1 MDREVYYENNN
12 VLDMKDY
19 KRMIDSIQ
27 NTPENRLSKT
37 SHIRK
42 IYFNNEINY
51 LEEELDTS
59 AFDKDVY
66 SIVMIERDTEHL
78 MIERKSRRSGIIYK
92 DYAPITL
99 KECQKIFRGDVHW
112 LKDSAYPLL
121 NQLYLEIKI
130 NLRTIGVVVDY
141 ERQRFRVNH
150 TNDYIEFDL
159 SVKSIYGRKGDL
171 LAEGLDMRERLDSKH
186 VIMTYKQSVH
196 IPPIF
201 KSVLAL
207 APAAP

>member
-1 MDREVYYENNN
+1 
-12 VLDMKDY
+12 
-19 KRMIDSIQ
+19 MINRDKKGGK
-27 NTPENRLSKT
+27 NTRLT
-37 SHIRK
+37 YR
-42 IYFNNEINY
+42 
-51 LEEELDTS
+51 
-59 AFDKDVY
+59 
-66 SIVMIERDTEHL
+66 
-78 MIERKSRRSGIIYK
+78 IIF
-92 DYAPITL
+92 L
-99 KECQKIFRGDVHW
+99 ECQKIFRGDVHW

-171 LAEGLDMRERLDSKH
+171 LAEGLGMRERLDSKH
-186 VIMTYKQSVH
+186 VIMTYKQSVN

>member
-19 KRMIDSIQ
+19 ERMIDSIQ
-27 NTPENRLSKT
+27 NTPENRLGKT

-66 SIVMIERDTEHL
+66 SIVMVDRDTEHL
-78 MIERKSRRSGIIYK
+78 LIERKSRRSGIIYK

-99 KECQKIFRGDVHW
+99 QECQKIFRGDVRW

-121 NQLYLEIKI
+121 NNLYLEITI

-141 ERQRFRVNH
+141 ERQRFRMNSS
-150 TNDYIEFDL
+150 NDYIEFDL

-171 LAEGLDMRERLDSKH
+171 LSEKLDMRERLDSKH
-186 VIMTYKQSVH
+186 VIMTYKQSVN

-207 APAAP
+207 APMRT

>member
-19 KRMIDSIQ
+19 ERMMAFIQ
-27 NTPENRLSKT
+27 STPENRLSKT

-51 LEEELDTS
+51 LEEDLDTS

-66 SIVMIERDTEHL
+66 SIVMIDWDEEHL

-99 KECQKIFRGDVHW
+99 QECQKVFRGDVRW
-112 LKDSAYPLL
+112 LKDSEYPVL
-121 NQLYLEIKI
+121 NNLYLEITI

-159 SVKSIYGRKGDL
+159 SVQSIYGRKGDL
-171 LAEGLDMRERLDSKH
+171 LSKKLDMRQRLDASH
-186 VIMTYKQSVH
+186 VIMTYKQSIH
-196 IPPIF
+196 MPSIF

-207 APAAP
+207 APA

>member
-1 MDREVYYENNN
+1 
-12 VLDMKDY
+12 MKDY

-66 SIVMIERDTEHL
+66 SIVMIDRDTEHL

-99 KECQKIFRGDVHW
+99 KECQKIVRGDVHW

-171 LAEGLDMRERLDSKH
+171 LAEGLGMRERLDSKH
-186 VIMTYKQSVH
+186 VIMTYKQSVN